1 MAKVGRPKGSTKPP
15 TVNYHRR
22 VRAEWV
28 KILDELLKKLKGQ
41 KNDWFYYRYYYIGLV
56 FLAYNMGIQNKSSQ

>member
-22 VRAEWV
+22 VRPEWV
-28 KILDELLKKLKGQ
+28 KILDKVLKELRGQ
-41 KNDWFYYRYYYIGLV
+41 KND
-56 FLAYNMGIQNKSSQ
+56 

>member
-22 VRAEWV
+22 VRPEWIEV
-28 KILDELLKKLKGQ
+28 LDKIKMA
-41 KNDWFYYRYYYIGLV
+41 IV
-56 FLAYNMGIQNKSSQ
+56 

>member
-15 TVNYHRR
+15 TVPYHRR

-28 KILDELLKKLKGQ
+28 KILDELLIKLKGQ
-41 KNDWFYYRYYYIGLV
+41 KND
-56 FLAYNMGIQNKSSQ
+56 

>member
-15 TVNYHRR
+15 TVPYYRR

-28 KILDELLKKLKGQ
+28 EILDKLLKKLKGQ
-41 KNDWFYYRYYYIGLV
+41 K
-56 FLAYNMGIQNKSSQ
+56 K

>member
-22 VRAEWV
+22 VRKEWIPV
-28 KILDELLKKLKGQ
+28 LDEILRRLKC
-41 KNDWFYYRYYYIGLV
+41 RT
-56 FLAYNMGIQNKSSQ
+56 KSVL